1 GCLLAVSLIARR
13 VCAEGGLTARLGRLV
28 AYAVLTGAI
37 GLILYDR
44 QDLVVAL
51 FALLAVS
58 AFLGGRPALA
68 YAALVAGTAY
78 KLVPVLL
85 LPGFVLAA
93 AAARAGPGATAGRRL
108 AGVAREA
115 G

>member
-1 GCLLAVSLIARR
+1 MPRLPRSPAFWYAAFAVAFVLFRVALFAVDLGCLLSVYLIARR
-13 VCAEGGLTARLGRLV
+13 VYPDEGLPARLGRLV

-58 AFLGGRPALA
+58 AFLTGRPALA
-68 YAALVAGTAY
+68 YAALVA
-78 KLVPVLL
+78 
-85 LPGFVLAA
+85 
-93 AAARAGPGATAGRRL
+93 
-108 AGVAREA
+108 
-115 G
+115 